1 MLTSL
6 GGGLF
11 GLLGRRFLLSAWLP
25 AMLLWGGLGALVVTG
40 AGWLT
45 AVHWWLRQPGQ
56 FQVALL
62 VAALA
67 WITFWAYLV
76 AALTPAFIR
85 IGEGYW
91 PRWLTRLAESR
102 RIIHQERQAT
112 MGMDPRAFARW
123 HADYPLRAADVMPTR
138 LGNILRA
145 AEDHALDRYDINA
158 IVVWPRLYVVLPG
171 QFTTALASAKTPLDL
186 MAVIGALATAFTVI
200 ATTIAAITLPWYV
213 ALACGA
219 GGLLV
224 AGLAYAGGVQA
235 ARPYAQLV
243 RAGFDVHRG
252 LLLDAMAMRRPRTYG
267 EEREQWRQLSHLW
280 LQGAPEGAAGAA
292 LLGYAGL
299 PVGEDTDR

>member
-1 MLTSL
+1 MLTSVT
-6 GGGLF
+6 GGLF
-11 GLLGRRFLLSAWLP
+11 GLLDRRFLLSAWLP

-40 AGWLT
+40 TGWLA

-56 FQVALL
+56 FQGVLL

-67 WITFWAYLV
+67 WVTFWSYLV

-91 PRWLTRLAESR
+91 PGCLARLADSGR
-102 RIIHQERQAT
+102 TRHQGRQAT
-112 MGMDPRAFARW
+112 LGKDVAAFARW

-145 AEDHALDRYDINA
+145 AEDHALDRYGINA
-158 IVVWPRLYVVLPG
+158 IVVWPRLYVLLPDRFTIVL
-171 QFTTALASAKTPLDL
+171 AAAKTPIDL
-186 MAVIGALATAFTVI
+186 MAVIGTLAAAFTV
-200 ATTIAAITLPWYV
+200 AGTTIAAIMLPWFV
-213 ALACGA
+213 ALACFV

-224 AGLAYAGGVQA
+224 VRLAYEGAVQA
-235 ARPYAQLV
+235 ARPYAELV

-252 LLLDAMAMRRPRTYG
+252 LLLDAMDMRRPRSYG
-267 EEREQWRQLSHLW
+267 EERGQWRQLSHLW
-280 LQGAPEGAAGAA
+280 LQGAPEGAAGAS

-299 PVGEDTDR
+299 PDEDGVT